1 MGEYSTF
8 LVTQSS
14 FLSGAASSFNLAGNT
29 YRYNSSQSAESADER
44 ALRSDLLAVGEDFR
58 NAIRS
63 VHNDS
68 PSQMVI
74 DFK

>member
-1 MGEYSTF
+1 MSDYSTF
-8 LVTQSS
+8 LVTKSS
-14 FLSGAASSFNLAGNT
+14 FLSGAASAFNLAGDT
-29 YRYNSSQSAESADER
+29 YRYNFSKSAEAADER

-58 NAIRS
+58 GAINT
-63 VHNDS
+63 VHRDH